1 MCAKTIVKQ
10 QKKVDRKRQ
19 SIRFMTETQFHFWR
33 KKSNFFPEF
42 FFSLKITLTYLE
54 TLDFESQ
61 LQCIDEKNKSHPVL
75 NHESRMIQFIY
86 DFLPVQGGLQLVH
99 SLYEDFHVPGF
110 GFVDLVLFP

>member
-1 MCAKTIVKQ
+1 MCKKQLSSNKRKLIVKDKASDLR
-10 QKKVDRKRQ
+10 QKKK
-19 SIRFMTETQFHFWR
+19 ITFE
-33 KKSNFFPEF
+33 KKTYFFPEIL
-42 FFSLKITLTYLE
+42 SNQKISLTYLE

-86 DFLPVQGGLQLVH
+86 NFLPVQGGLQLVH